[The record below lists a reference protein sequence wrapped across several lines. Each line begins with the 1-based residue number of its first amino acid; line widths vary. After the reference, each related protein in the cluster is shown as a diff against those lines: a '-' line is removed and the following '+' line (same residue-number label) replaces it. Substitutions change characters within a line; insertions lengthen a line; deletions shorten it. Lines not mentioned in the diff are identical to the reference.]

1 MKPVSAEVPSAEDP
15 VSPLTAK
22 PVVNVRGLRY
32 RYPDGTQA
40 LDGVDF
46 QLRYG
51 ECVAVFGPN
60 GSGKTTF
67 ILHLNGLLRG
77 EGSLEVCGVRL
88 DGAAGADALAQVRAR
103 VGLVFQNSDEQLFMP
118 TVSSRTSHSGR
129 RIWDYRLTKLRSE
142 RARRWIRSG

>member
-1 MKPVSAEVPSAEDP
+1 MKPVSAEAPSAENP
-15 VSPLTAK
+15 VISLTAK
-22 PVVNVRGLRY
+22 PVVDVHGLRY

-88 DGAAGADALAQVRAR
+88 DGAAGADALAA
-103 VGLVFQNSDEQLFMP
+103 
-118 TVSSRTSHSGR
+118 
-129 RIWDYRLTKLRSE
+129 SE
-142 RARRWIRSG
+142 GARRTGLSEFRRAAVHADGARGRGIRAGESGIIC